1 MLECCIMFIKKINI
15 DLSYLGEEAKTAQEH
30 QLVTLLPDPQYHYK
44 DPVTEYLGPSPPNY
58 KVGP

>member
-1 MLECCIMFIKKINI
+1 MFECCIMFIKRINI
-15 DLSYLGEEAKTAQEH
+15 ELSYLGEEAKTAQEH

-44 DPVTEYLGPSPPNY
+44 DILTEYLGPSPPDY